1 MMRLRIPGISLAQ
14 IRGNRSGSASRL
26 VKVCSKGTIISR
38 RVIPWL
44 ISANETMLLHRS
56 TGTVRHTKVNGL
68 PYLRSA
74 VIGLAGYEWAKLGNV
89 SRWRSIGWATFCGA
103 LCFVFS
109 QIPESP
115 AWICGAAAVFWIVL
129 APYWLARGFRPAPK
143 GAGPYVCL
151 LVLVP
156 AGLATIDLPNL
167 QLLMI
172 LGLTWVADTGAYLAG
187 RTFGRHKLAP
197 AISPGKTW
205 EGVAGGAICCI
216 FYAIIWALF
225 DPDLRLRVQGP
236 LWVVFLAGTMLLFAL
251 SVVGDL
257 FESALKRG
265 AGAKDSGRLL
275 PGHGGVLDR
284 IDSATATLPVAVLLL
299 QLLKTS

>member
-1 MMRLRIPGISLAQ
+1 VRRGEPPCLPQPTLKRLFLTRVLTAAILLAAF
-14 IRGNRSGSASRL
+14 IAAVFWLSRDL
-26 VKVCSKGTIISR
+26 FAI
-38 RVIPWL
+38 L
-44 ISANETMLLHRS
+44 I
-56 TGTVRHTKVNGL
+56 
-68 PYLRSA
+68 SA

-89 SRWRSIGWATFCGA
+89 SRWRSIAWATFCGV